1 MPSLQDA
8 LNDSLDRLQNGESLE
23 ACLQAYP
30 EHADDLRDLLGMR
43 DIVAQ
48 AKPDA
53 SERFAMRGRLDAQ
66 ISTLIDNTDFD
77 APTPFQW
84 WSPLNLLVATVVL
97 AFVSILLIN
106 AQTEMFASNTA
117 TPLATN
123 TTQAMQTATMIVSST
138 PTVASTPEGQA
149 TAIPTQTIAVS
160 STPSTESIPEEQATA
175 TPTLLSEASTAL
187 PCTLPEGWV
196 IYRIQTGDNLSA
208 LANNTGTT
216 VEQLTEV
223 NCIDNPRLLSV
234 GDELFVPRPVTI
246 TPQTNTN
253 TQGGSASDNTNSQ
266 PNVGGGNS
274 NADSDDDDDDFD
286 DNDDD
291 DYDEEDD

>member
-1 MPSLQDA
+1 
-8 LNDSLDRLQNGESLE
+8 RLQNGESLE

-53 SERFAMRGRLDAQ
+53 SERIAMRGRLDAQ

-123 TTQAMQTATMIVSST
+123 TTQAMQTATMTVSST
-138 PTVASTPEGQA
+138 PTVESTQEEQA

-160 STPSTESIPEEQATA
+160 STPTTESIPEEQATA

-187 PCTLPEGWV
+187 PCTLPAGWV
-196 IYRIQTGDNLSA
+196 VYRIQTGDNLSA

-216 VEQLTEV
+216 VAQLTEV

-253 TQGGSASDNTNSQ
+253 TNTESGSASDNTNSQ
-266 PNVGGGNS
+266 PSVGGGNS
-274 NADSDDDDDDFD
+274 NTDSDSDDNDFD

-291 DYDEEDD
+291 DDDDDYDDYDE